1 MIVVFDTNVWKN
13 SLYLKSSAAAAVRF
27 YIHQHRARV
36 GLPEVVRL
44 EVERHLRIDIL
55 ASRKKIRAEHDR
67 LLGLFDT
74 LKEVVL
80 PTDEE
85 VEALVLKT
93 FSQPGFDLLEVPF
106 GERSARASFLRTI
119 DKIRPSHGSQQFK
132 DGVIWEDC
140 KQLAESDEV
149 VFVTSDLA
157 FYEDDNLK
165 KGLARVLAEEAEHCK
180 HPLRVLPSLSDL
192 MGKLRIPITIE
203 DRDLAEAVFNEFRE
217 HVDRLLSHTGFV
229 CGPEWTL
236 HKSMFATENPDTLYL
251 EFGLDSGCEDETS
264 EGRTD
269 VTLRIEGDGLLHV
282 GSRAFSN
289 LRPREM
295 SISFSTPEGAR
306 ERRASMFAS
315 AHVVLGHR
323 SVTNVVRERL
333 DL

>member
-1 MIVVFDTNVWKN
+1 MIVVFDTNIWKTN
-13 SLYLKSSAAAAVRF
+13 LYLKSSAAAAVRF

-36 GLPEVVRL
+36 GLPEVIRL

-55 ASRKKIRAEHDR
+55 AMRKTIRTEHDR

-85 VEALVLKT
+85 VEALVSKT
-93 FSQPGFDLLEVPF
+93 LSQPGFDLFDVPF
-106 GERSARASFLRTI
+106 GERSAKASFLRTV
-119 DKIRPSHGSQQFK
+119 DKIRPSHKSQQFK

-140 KQLAESDEV
+140 KQLAECDEV
-149 VFVTSDLA
+149 VFVTNDLA

-165 KGLARVLAEEAEHCK
+165 KGLARVLAEEAQHCRN
-180 HPLRVLPSLSDL
+180 PLRVLPGLSDL
-192 MGKLRIPITIE
+192 MEQLRIPITIE
-203 DRDLAEAVFNEFRE
+203 ERDLADAVWNEFRE
-217 HVDRLLSHTGFV
+217 YVDRLLSDSGFARSSD
-229 CGPEWTL
+229 WTMQ
-236 HKSMFATENPDTLYL
+236 KSTFATDNPDTLYI
-251 EFGLDSGCEDETS
+251 EFGLHSGCEDETS

-269 VTLRIEGDGLLHV
+269 AVLRIEGDGLYHV
-282 GSRAFSN
+282 GSRTFTD

-295 SISFSTPEGAR
+295 SVSFSTPGGAR

-315 AHVVLGHR
+315 AHAVLGHR